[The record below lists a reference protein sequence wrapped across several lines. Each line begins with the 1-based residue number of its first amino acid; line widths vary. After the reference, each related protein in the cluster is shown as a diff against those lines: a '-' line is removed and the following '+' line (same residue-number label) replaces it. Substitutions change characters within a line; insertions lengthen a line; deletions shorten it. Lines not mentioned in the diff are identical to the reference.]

1 MSPFRMGFQVWGMS
15 VFLNAIY
22 LGFVGLIMSSGFNI
36 LLSFVVLI
44 AGLFVGL
51 PFLVLLVQLIKLARR
66 LPYSI
71 SARICWLSFWM
82 SFSVWLFYSAISFLI
97 GGKFFDADL
106 WQFAGITIAAFITS
120 VCWSRKLFREIEG
133 MNEYSIN

>member
-1 MSPFRMGFQVWGMS
+1 MSPFRMGFQVWGIT

-36 LLSFVVLI
+36 LLSFIVLI
-44 AGLFVGL
+44 AGMFIGL
-51 PFLVLLVQLIKLARR
+51 PLLVLLIQLIKLARK

-71 SARICWLSFWM
+71 TACICWLSFWV
-82 SFSVWLFYSAISFLI
+82 SFSVWLYYSVISLLI
-97 GGKFFDADL
+97 NGKFFDPEL
-106 WQFAGITIAAFITS
+106 WQLAGITIAAFLTS
-120 VCWSRKLFREIEG
+120 IWWSWKLFREVEG